1 MSPAALPK
9 PRFVLALL
17 LAAAPAAAQVPN
29 AWYAINTGHGGN
41 GYDEAKAVAVDTQGN
56 VYVTGTIG
64 NVPSGPSCCNGDLIV
79 VKYDKN
85 GVQQWGMG
93 YDGSAHG
100 NDVGNSIALDH
111 AGNVYVAGAATG
123 TGTGLDIV
131 VAKFDPAGN
140 AKWLKL
146 YNGPGNGD
154 DYLDTHSLVVD
165 RFGHVTVAG
174 LSAGTGTGFDFVTI
188 QYDAD
193 TGNRNWVARY
203 NGPGGTNDKG
213 RAIAEDV
220 YGNVYVTGYSNSGG
234 DYTARFATVKY
245 DPKGQQQWVA
255 RTPATGSGLDYPF
268 EVALDRAGNVFV
280 TGITYPGVP
289 LGQPPPQLCATDLL
303 TAKYS
308 PSGQPLWS
316 KTYDGPGHCDDLLP
330 VIAVDTT
337 GNAYVAATSEGSGH
351 TPGSNPPIDI
361 GQDFVTIKYAGSNGA
376 ELWTR
381 RYTSKG
387 NVTNPNDSVG
397 DIALD
402 LYGDLYV
409 AGTSAKE
416 GDDYDVVTLKYGS
429 DGSQLFESR
438 FERVSRD
445 AADAIAVDRN
455 RNFYVAGWTY
465 SGATTDLDMLTV
477 KNTIQSKEPGPAF
490 DWSPEVPTEGQ
501 TIQFQDQSSNSPTAW
516 EWDFNR
522 DGITDSTLQNPTRIF
537 VHPGT
542 YDVTLKA
549 SNAFGSA
556 SITEQVV
563 VESQTKAPYVENVV
577 RDYEGFF
584 LEGVDLKNKFRANIN
599 WKGAPGTAAFSVN
612 SGAAAVE
619 PGDVGGATHQYD
631 MKTDFAPQLF
641 SPNVL
646 AITPTNGD
654 SPPLTGLPREE
665 SVWVFPYP
673 DWLKVTLTPIKV
685 KIEEG
690 AVKWEIEKEFPD
702 PHFQTLFVFPQS
714 VPYVGGDFGVSETFA
729 KLGGFVSS
737 TGVGGLSAEG
747 QTGFKALGGS
757 IDGKLSGSGEF
768 RLFPP
773 DGLILQKA
781 SLGFSLVGTI
791 KKTEGFLDAIPQLA
805 ALQAVPVVGSA
816 IGWLNDH
823 ATLTGEISPSLKF
836 TAAFEQMGG
845 ALEFKEGTGTL
856 GLDLKATLE
865 IKILEGLSAKGWVG
879 GGGSFTAG
887 VPVTADKP
895 LLRGGEI
902 HFEAGCEFTANY
914 LFNYT
919 ATAKYDAK
927 CTWTPVAGV
936 ACDSSGSSASALAP
950 GGESLENAGVALR
963 HPDYDR
969 FGKYSDFRKTARMR
983 PASAKSALGT
993 ADTTLVSNVFP
1004 GASPQ
1009 ILAAGG
1015 GRLLLWVSQDPGR
1028 PVLQSTGISW
1038 SFDGGSGWSTPALVV
1053 DDSQVELSPAAGVDG
1068 NGKVVAAWLR
1078 IKDASFSASITTAA
1092 DLPLFFTRLEVV
1104 SAVFDPT
1111 TKTWGSVT
1119 ALTNDTAYD
1128 SDLHLSADGSGNLML
1143 TWLSNAAGEFQSS
1156 VAKPSVLK
1164 YALWNGASWSAPAA
1178 IASNLAGVHAHAAA
1192 RRGTAAFV
1200 VLSRDPDPAVSNDG
1214 VLDLYT
1220 WNGTSWNGAT
1230 TFASGGVENRLPSAV
1245 YDGSGTGHVVWVRGT
1260 DLVHATLAS
1269 PTPEVV
1275 RGGSDSL
1282 AFYETRLLVNGDG
1295 NLTILRTDSGND
1307 GPGNVFA
1314 TTYDPVSDTWS
1325 RDVPITRDAWQA
1337 RDLSAYFGAG
1347 GAIHAAYLATDIVR
1361 TTKTVT
1367 IGGQSVDIPNIPDD
1381 GQTDL
1386 RLLDHTLGTDLA
1398 VSDED
1403 LVVSPARPA
1412 AGDAVTATLTVHNAG
1427 DLATGS
1433 FAVKLYVGDPSAGGA
1448 LVGTQTVTG
1457 PFVAGDSTTVSF
1469 SFTEPSTTGDLV
1481 AVADADGDIAE
1492 SSETNNTAVIPLGS
1506 NHPPEARILASA
1518 SSGPAPL
1525 SVTLDASSSFD
1536 PDGDGLAFAWVF
1548 GDGTPSGEGA
1558 SLSHTFTAAGSYPV
1572 TLAVTD
1578 AHGAVGT
1585 TVAVITVG
1593 AGPAVFGISPTS
1605 GPAAGNT
1612 AVGISG
1618 DGFLSGA
1625 TVKIGGIAATSVA
1638 VVNATTITAKTPSLA
1653 AGTLADVVVTNPGSG
1668 PGTLAKGWF
1677 ADFADVPQ
1685 AYLYHGAIEK
1695 IVRAGIT
1702 TGCGGGNYCPN
1713 DPVNRSAM
1721 AVFILR
1727 GEHGSAFNPPAASGT
1742 VFSDVSTTT
1751 FLAKWIEAFA
1761 AEGITTGCGGG
1772 KYCPTDS
1779 VTRDAMAVFLLRGRN
1794 GSPFTPTAATGTVFG
1809 DVHTTT
1815 FLAKWM
1821 EELKAEG
1828 ITSGCSG
1835 GNYCPGGTVT
1845 RGEMAKFIRLTFGLP

>member
-1 MSPAALPK
+1 MKRLAVISALAAAL
-9 PRFVLALL
+9 F
-17 LAAAPAAAQVPN
+17 AAAPARAQVPN

-41 GYDEAKAVAVDTQGN
+41 GYDEAKAIAVDTQGN
-56 VYVTGTIG
+56 VYITGQIG
-64 NVPSGPSCCNGDLIV
+64 NVPSGPTCCNGDLIV

-85 GVQQWGMG
+85 GLQQWGMG

-100 NDVGNSIALDH
+100 NDIGNSIALDH
-111 AGNVYVAGAATG
+111 LGNVYVAGAATG
-123 TGTGLDIV
+123 AGTGLDIV

-140 AKWLKL
+140 NKWLQL

-165 RFGHVTVAG
+165 RFGHVTVTG

-203 NGPGGTNDKG
+203 NGPGGTSDKG

-220 YGNVYVTGYSNSGG
+220 FGNVYVTGYSNSGG
-234 DYTARFATVKY
+234 TFTARFATVKY
-245 DPKGQQQWVA
+245 DPKGVQQWVA
-255 RTPATGSGLDYPF
+255 RTPATGVGLDYPYDI
-268 EVALDRAGNVFV
+268 ALDRSGNVFV
-280 TGITYPGVP
+280 TGVTYPNAT
-289 LGQPPPQLCATDLL
+289 LGQDPTQNLCAPDLL
-303 TAKYS
+303 TVKYS

-316 KTYDGPGHCDDLLP
+316 KTYDGPGHCYENLP
-330 VIAVDTT
+330 VIAVDKA
-337 GNAYVAATSEGSGH
+337 GNAYVAATSDGAGS
-351 TPGSNPPIDI
+351 TPGSSPPIGI
-361 GQDFVTIKYAGSNGA
+361 GTDFVTIKYGGASGS
-376 ELWTR
+376 EVWVR

-397 DIALD
+397 DIAFD
-402 LYGDLYV
+402 LFGDLYV

-416 GDDYDVVTLKYGS
+416 GDDFDVVTLKYGP
-429 DGSQLFESR
+429 DGSGLFESR
-438 FERVSRD
+438 FERISRD
-445 AADAIAVDRN
+445 AANAIAVDRN

-465 SGATTDLDMLTV
+465 SGPTTDLDMLTV

-490 DWSPEVPTEGQ
+490 DWTPENPIEGQ

-516 EWDFNR
+516 QWDFNN
-522 DGITDSTLQNPTRIF
+522 DGIADSTLQNPNHIF

-542 YDVTLKA
+542 YDVTLRA

-556 SITEQVV
+556 GITETVK

-577 RDYEGFF
+577 RAYEGFF

-599 WKGAPGTAAFSVN
+599 WKGKPGTAAYQAN
-612 SGAAAVE
+612 NGTAATE
-619 PGDVGGATHQYD
+619 PGDAGGATHEYN
-631 MKTDFAPQLF
+631 MKTDFTPQFF
-641 SPNVL
+641 SPNVV
-646 AITPTNGD
+646 AITPTNGE
-654 SPPLTGLPREE
+654 SPPLTGITDEV

-673 DWLKVTLTPIKV
+673 DWLNISLTPVKV

-702 PHFQTLFVFPQS
+702 PHLQTLFVFPQS
-714 VPYVGGDFGVSETFA
+714 VPYVGGEFGVSETFA
-729 KLGGFVSS
+729 KISGFVASS
-737 TGVGGLSAEG
+737 GIGGLSLEG

-757 IDGKLSGSGEF
+757 LTGKLSGSGEF
-768 RLFPP
+768 KLFPP

-781 SLGFSLVGTI
+781 SLGFSLIGKI
-791 KKTEGFLDAIPQLA
+791 EKEEGFIDAIPQLA
-805 ALQAVPVVGSA
+805 ALQAVPVIGSA

-823 ATLTGEISPSLKF
+823 AKLKGEISPSLKF
-836 TAAFEQMGG
+836 TASFKQKAG
-845 ALEFKEGTGTL
+845 ALEFDEGTGTV

-887 VPVTADKP
+887 VPVTPEKP

-902 HFEAGCEFTANY
+902 HFEAGCEFTASY
-914 LFNYT
+914 IFNYT
-919 ATAKYDAK
+919 ASAKYDAK
-927 CTWTPVAGV
+927 CTWTPIAGV
-936 ACDSSGSSASALAP
+936 ACESTGSSASALAP
-950 GGESLENAGVALR
+950 GAAGLESAGVVLR
-963 HPDYDR
+963 SPDYDR
-969 FGKYSDFRKTARMR
+969 FGKYSDFHRTARIR
-983 PASAKSALGT
+983 PESTKSPKRT
-993 ADTTLVSNVFP
+993 TDTTLVSNVFP
-1004 GASPQ
+1004 GASPR

-1015 GRLLLWVSQDPGR
+1015 GRLLLWVSQDPSR

-1038 SFDGGSGWSTPALVV
+1038 SFDGGSGWSTPALIV
-1053 DDSQVELSPAAGVDG
+1053 DDSQVELAPVAGVDAS
-1068 NGKVVAAWLR
+1068 GKVVAAWLR
-1078 IKDASFSASITTAA
+1078 IKDTAFSATIATAA

-1111 TKTWGSVT
+1111 TKTWGPVT

-1128 SDLHLSADGSGNLML
+1128 SDLHLSADASGNVML
-1143 TWLSNAAGEFQSS
+1143 TWLSNAAGDFQSS
-1156 VAKPSVLK
+1156 STHPSTLK
-1164 YALWNGASWSAPAA
+1164 FSTWNGTVWSAPAA
-1178 IASNLAGVHAHAAA
+1178 IASSLAGVHEHAAA
-1192 RRGTAAFV
+1192 RRGSAAFV
-1200 VLSRDPDPAVSNDG
+1200 VLSRDPDPAVSGDG

-1220 WNGTSWNGAT
+1220 WNGTTWTGAS
-1230 TFASGGVENRLPSAV
+1230 TFAAGGVENRLPSAV
-1245 YDGSGTGHVVWVRGT
+1245 YDGAGAGHVVWVRGT
-1260 DLVHATLAS
+1260 DLVHATLAA
-1269 PTPEVV
+1269 PTPQVV
-1275 RGGSDSL
+1275 RAGSDSL
-1282 AFYETRLLVNGDG
+1282 AFYQIQLLVNASG
-1295 NLTILRTDSGND
+1295 NLTLLRTDSGDD

-1314 TTYDPVSDTWS
+1314 TIYDAASSIWS
-1325 RDVPITRDAWQA
+1325 LDLPITTDAWQA
-1337 RDLSAYFGAG
+1337 RDLSAYFGG
-1347 GAIHAAYLATDIVR
+1347 DGAIHAAYLATEILR

-1367 IGGQSVDIPNIPDD
+1367 IGGQPVDIPNIPNN

-1386 RLLDHTLGTDLA
+1386 RLLDHALGTDLA
-1398 VSDED
+1398 VSDDD
-1403 LVVSPARPA
+1403 LTVSPAHPE
-1412 AGDAVTATLTVHNAG
+1412 AGDAVTATLVVHNAG
-1427 DLATGS
+1427 DLATGDFDATLS
-1433 FAVKLYVGDPSAGGA
+1433 VGDPSAGGS

-1457 PFVAGDSTTVSF
+1457 PFVAGDRRTVSF
-1469 SFTEPSTTGDLV
+1469 SFTQPATAGDLV
-1481 AVADADGDIAE
+1481 AVVDSGGVVAE
-1492 SSETNNTAVIPLGS
+1492 TSEINNTAVLRLAT
-1506 NHPPEARILASA
+1506 NHPPQARIAASA
-1518 SSGPAPL
+1518 SRGPAPL
-1525 SVTLDASSSFD
+1525 AVTLDASSSFD
-1536 PDGDGLAFAWVF
+1536 PDGDGMAFAWAF
-1548 GDGTPSGEGA
+1548 GDGTDSGSGA
-1558 SLSHTFTAAGSYPV
+1558 SLLHTFTAAGSYTV

-1578 AHGAVGT
+1578 PHGAVGT
-1585 TVAVITVG
+1585 ATALITVG
-1593 AGPAVFGISPTS
+1593 AGPAVSTISPTS

-1612 AVGISG
+1612 AVTIGG
-1618 DGFLSGA
+1618 DGFLPGA
-1625 TVKIGGIAATSVA
+1625 AVTIGGAAASNVA
-1638 VVNATTITAKTPSLA
+1638 VVSATTITAKTPALS

-1702 TGCGGGNYCPN
+1702 TGCGGGNYCPS

-1727 GEHGSAFNPPAASGT
+1727 GEHGSAFNPPAATGT

-1772 KYCPTDS
+1772 KYCPAAS
-1779 VTRDAMAVFLLRGRN
+1779 VTRDGMAVFLLRGRN
-1794 GSPFTPTAATGTVFG
+1794 GSLFTPTAATGTVFA
-1809 DVHTTT
+1809 DVQTTT

-1828 ITSGCSG
+1828 ITSGCG
-1835 GNYCPGGTVT
+1835 AGNYCPTGTVT